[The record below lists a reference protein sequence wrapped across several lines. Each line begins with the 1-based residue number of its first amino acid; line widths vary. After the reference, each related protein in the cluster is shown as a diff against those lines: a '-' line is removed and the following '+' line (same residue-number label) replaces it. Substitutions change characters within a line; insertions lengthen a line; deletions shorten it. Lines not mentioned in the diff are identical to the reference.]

1 MQIARGTDRRT
12 NGHAEDLRQAKGWTE
27 GPAEEWLERTR
38 RGMVRMDK
46 TSKGMD
52 RRTSR
57 GMARKDTQR
66 NG

>member
-1 MQIARGTDRRT
+1 MDRRT
-12 NGHAEDLRQAKGWTE
+12 SR
-27 GPAEEWLERTR
+27 EWLERTR

-46 TSKGMD
+46 TSRGMD
-52 RRTSR
+52 RRTNR